1 MNIYVA
7 SGWGNTY
14 VSCMNTREAKRY
26 LQNLGATF
34 EPAKGGH
41 LKVRLNGRI
50 SYLPMHGSS
59 KELAT
64 GTWRAI
70 QKQLDIKDKK

>member
-1 MNIYVA
+1 MFRGMN
-7 SGWGNTY
+7 S
-14 VSCMNTREAKRY
+14 REAKRL
-26 LQNLGATF
+26 LQSLGATF
-34 EPAKGGH
+34 ESGKGGH

-50 SYLPMHGSS
+50 SILPMSS

-70 QKQLDIKDKK
+70 QKQLGLKRTK